1 MLNQGKGGG
10 GGGGGRVG
18 GGEDEDGLDGVD
30 DRAVAARRN
39 KAVSTAASRSE
50 TAPVVDLQDIKIAVS
65 RTVARVPA
73 RVVKHVLLKCG
84 ALASTE
90 LMSDLSK
97 PDLIGKVMASPIATR
112 YHRLFPPACHSPATE
127 KIDGLRIIIC
137 FRQPLV
143 YST

>member
-1 MLNQGKGGG
+1 VSPAKTKQSPLNQGKGGG
-10 GGGGGRVG
+10 GGGGGAAGRGSECGQV
-18 GGEDEDGLDGVD
+18 GGEDDDGGHADVD
-30 DRAVAARRN
+30 DYAVAARRS

-50 TAPVVDLQDIKIAVS
+50 SAPIVDLQDIKIAVS

-97 PDLIGKVMASPIATR
+97 PDLIGKIMASPIATR
-112 YHRLFPPACHSPATE
+112 YHCSLPHAIH
-127 KIDGLRIIIC
+127 
-137 FRQPLV
+137 PLLI
-143 YST
+143 T